1 MVSEEADLEK
11 FGPTES
17 IKFKIGF
24 IQSTIENSFNEQ
36 KLSAFTDEVV
46 KFLIGEIAIE
56 PYSTIYKKLLDETGN
71 FIDRIEE
78 TPHVSLFFLSARTS
92 HNIDDDKIK
101 SEENKI
107 TSRNEI
113 KNKCIL
119 DKFFV
124 LQNED
129 IKNEYEKN
137 PFRFSIFNVIFFE
150 GTNRFQVNRIW
161 SCGWRYIFQSQ
172 KCP

>member
-1 MVSEEADLEK
+1 MLFRS
-11 FGPTES
+11 
-17 IKFKIGF
+17 
-24 IQSTIENSFNEQ
+24 
-36 KLSAFTDEVV
+36 
-46 KFLIGEIAIE
+46 
-56 PYSTIYKKLLDETGN
+56 
-71 FIDRIEE
+71 RIEE

-129 IKNEYEKN
+129 IKNEYEKISKFHTVQLKLEN
-137 PFRFSIFNVIFFE
+137 SITLSPVKNVEISLLATIKFLE
-150 GTNRFQVNRIW
+150 L
-161 SCGWRYIFQSQ
+161 
-172 KCP
+172 KK